1 MEIDEVVDKEIIKL
15 EEKRELERDR
25 LLSLG
30 KNGKDSE
37 VGISKIK
44 EEKMETTE
52 IKQEDEESKSVD
64 SVIIN
69 GSQDENINDGDME
82 DVSLVFVW
90 CD

>member
-1 MEIDEVVDKEIIKL
+1 MRNCVKLYFSLKMFKKIDFILIIDDMEIDEVVDKEIIKL
-15 EEKRELERDR
+15 EEKRDSERDR

-52 IKQEDEESKSVD
+52 IK
-64 SVIIN
+64 
-69 GSQDENINDGDME
+69 
-82 DVSLVFVW
+82 
-90 CD
+90 